1 MNKPFSLLI
10 VFLVSLSALSQQT
23 TTSYF
28 LVNGTYTN
36 MTSDVTTSCY
46 PILSANSEWS
56 LGPKQLISVG
66 FGGELTDMFTKLS
79 AWSRQKTAGTYDT
92 ANYIAVGENGNS
104 YTPGSFFINGVVG
117 VGTTSPRARLDIGA
131 YINDSLLGTVMGR
144 LSEGDNTGSGTFLG
158 VRGYATQGAV
168 IYNTKSFA
176 IEHNFYGVTNSSIGF
191 YRGGNVSGGFMTF
204 STNANNEQMRIT
216 QSGNVG
222 IGTTNPDQKLTVKGK
237 IHAEEVI
244 IDLNVPVAD
253 YVFAE
258 NYPLMPLH
266 KVEQFVKINNHLPEI
281 PSATEVKEKGLSLG
295 EMQNKL
301 LQKIEELTLYVIE
314 QQKINEK
321 QGVRIEE
328 LEKKVK

>member
-1 MNKPFSLLI
+1 MMKNRQFILLI
-10 VFLVSLSALSQQT
+10 IISYSTLLNAQTYLGTNSYASTVDNSLPNQAAIEIRELNRGGQQLGEFGEAPSIGFHWAQRNWGHFLLGADGKFRLMNADRSTYSSLFVDQLLTTGRVGIGTINPQANLDINGSLKITSNSDLGFINLT
-23 TTSYF
+23 TTSGNPKIVSNAGLF
-28 LVNGTYTN
+28 LTSSTYNVFYGGGTQVAIGSVNERT
-36 MTSDVTTSCY
+36 
-46 PILSANSEWS
+46 
-56 LGPKQLISVG
+56 G
-66 FGGELTDMFTKLS
+66 FGILNIL
-79 AWSRQKTAGTYDT
+79 
-92 ANYIAVGENGNS
+92 
-104 YTPGSFFINGVVG
+104 GS
-117 VGTTSPRARLDIGA
+117 
-131 YINDSLLGTVMGR
+131 
-144 LSEGDNTGSGTFLG
+144 
-158 VRGYATQGAV
+158 
-168 IYNTKSFA
+168 
-176 IEHNFYGVTNSSIGF
+176 
-191 YRGGNVSGGFMTF
+191 
-204 STNANNEQMRIT
+204 
-216 QSGNVG
+216 NVG